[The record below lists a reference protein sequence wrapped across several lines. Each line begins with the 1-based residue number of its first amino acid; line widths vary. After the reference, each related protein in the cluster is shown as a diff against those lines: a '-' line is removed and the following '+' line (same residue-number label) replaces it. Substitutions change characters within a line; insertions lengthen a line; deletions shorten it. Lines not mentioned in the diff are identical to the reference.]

1 MPAYEVSNHASS
13 AAHQSRHNLIYWR
26 GGDWIGVGPG
36 AHGRASVGGGRY
48 ASEAQRRPEAYI
60 AGVQALQSGWGDA
73 ARLEPLEIARELL
86 AMGLR
91 AGEGVDLRRIE
102 LVSGQT
108 IAREKIAV
116 FVDKGWARMAG
127 AELRLTPSGRLL
139 ADAIT
144 AAISP

>member
-1 MPAYEVSNHASS
+1 
-13 AAHQSRHNLIYWR
+13 
-26 GGDWIGVGPG
+26 
-36 AHGRASVGGGRY
+36 
-48 ASEAQRRPEAYI
+48 
-60 AGVQALQSGWGDA
+60 LQSGWGDA

-102 LVSGQT
+102 LVSGQI
-108 IAREKIAV
+108 IARDKIAA
-116 FVDKGWARMAG
+116 FVDKGWAQMAG